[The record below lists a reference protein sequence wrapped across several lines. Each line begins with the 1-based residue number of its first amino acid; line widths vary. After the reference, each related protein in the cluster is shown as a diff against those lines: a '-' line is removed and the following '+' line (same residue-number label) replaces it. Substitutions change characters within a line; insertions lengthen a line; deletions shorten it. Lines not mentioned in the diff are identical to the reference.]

1 MRVGLV
7 SPYPWDVPGGVVA
20 HVRDLAETLIGLGHD
35 VSVITPVD
43 DDDVPLPGWVT
54 RAGRTVPVPYNG
66 SVSRL
71 VFGPVSAARVR
82 RWLEDGDFDV
92 LHLHS
97 PETLSLSLLALMNA
111 RGPIVAT
118 FHAANPRSRILAMLQ
133 SPLQVQL
140 AREAQRYPAGVR
152 IPLQEVPGF
161 RRFE

>member
-71 VFGPVSAARVR
+71 VCGPVSAARGR
-82 RWLEDGDFDV
+82 RWRRGGGVDV
-92 LHLHS
+92 LGLR
-97 PETLSLSLLALMNA
+97 P
-111 RGPIVAT
+111 
-118 FHAANPRSRILAMLQ
+118 
-133 SPLQVQL
+133 
-140 AREAQRYPAGVR
+140 PA
-152 IPLQEVPGF
+152 
-161 RRFE
+161 